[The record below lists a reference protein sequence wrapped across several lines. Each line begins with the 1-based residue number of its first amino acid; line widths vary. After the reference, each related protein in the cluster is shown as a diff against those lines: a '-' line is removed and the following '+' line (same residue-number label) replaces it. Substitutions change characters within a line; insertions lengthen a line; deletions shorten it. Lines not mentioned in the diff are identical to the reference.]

1 MTYKIILASQSPRRR
16 ELLKQIGLEFQVM
29 PCNAKEVI
37 TKKNPCE
44 VVQELAYQKA
54 MAIAREIL
62 GKRENEPVLV
72 IGADTIVSINGE
84 ILGKPAD
91 DKDAYRMLSMLQGN
105 VHQVYTGVALVT
117 VSFDGK
123 EPYIEKSNTFAEKTD
138 VEFYPMSDEEIYE
151 YIATSDTRDKA
162 GAYGIQGMCAR
173 YIKTIKGEYN
183 NVVGLPVGRLYQELS
198 AMTK

>member
-1 MTYKIILASQSPRRR
+1 
-16 ELLKQIGLEFQVM
+16 
-29 PCNAKEVI
+29 
-37 TKKNPCE
+37 
-44 VVQELAYQKA
+44 
-54 MAIAREIL
+54 
-62 GKRENEPVLV
+62 
-72 IGADTIVSINGE
+72 
-84 ILGKPAD
+84 
-91 DKDAYRMLSMLQGN
+91 MLRKLQDGS
-105 VHQVYTGVALVT
+105 HQVYTGVALVT

>member
-54 MAIAREIL
+54 MAIAGEIL

-105 VHQVYTGVALVT
+105 VYDLSWGSTCNTCHPFQLRHNPIADGHAMRCLPNRAL
-117 VSFDGK
+117 
-123 EPYIEKSNTFAEKTD
+123 Y
-138 VEFYPMSDEEIYE
+138 
-151 YIATSDTRDKA
+151 R
-162 GAYGIQGMCAR
+162 
-173 YIKTIKGEYN
+173 
-183 NVVGLPVGRLYQELS
+183 GR
-198 AMTK
+198 